1 MNIEFPSTPH
11 LSEAQFG
18 ELLAASAKSADS
30 VLTPAE
36 AHALTCDQC
45 AAELASLRESL
56 ALFREAT
63 TSFAIGQL
71 RQMPPVMLP
80 ARRVVSPALRSIVLA
95 CAAALVLAAFVP
107 VQVMHQRS
115 QEAARRAAS
124 ANAAPRIQHYAA
136 ESNEAL
142 LDDVDQAA
150 SASVPDAMQPLAN
163 PAATNDLSVQKSN

>member
-1 MNIEFPSTPH
+1 MNTEFQSAPH

-18 ELLAASAKSADS
+18 ELLAAPAKASDSA
-30 VLTPAE
+30 LTPAE
-36 AHALTCDQC
+36 AHVLTCEQC
-45 AAELASLRESL
+45 AAELASLRESIG
-56 ALFREAT
+56 LFREAT
-63 TSFAIGQL
+63 TSFAVDQL
-71 RQMPPVMLP
+71 RQMPPVALP
-80 ARRVVSPALRSIVLA
+80 ARPAVSPALRSMVLA

-107 VQVMHQRS
+107 MQVLHQRS

-124 ANAAPRIQHYAA
+124 TNNTSRIQHYAT

-150 SASVPDAMQPLAN
+150 SGSVPDAMQPLAN

>member
-1 MNIEFPSTPH
+1 MNTEFQSSPH

-18 ELLAASAKSADS
+18 ELLAAPARTADS
-30 VLTPAE
+30 ALTPAE
-36 AHALTCDQC
+36 AHVLTCEQC

-56 ALFREAT
+56 SLFREAT
-63 TSFAIGQL
+63 TSFAIHQL
-71 RQMPPVMLP
+71 RQMPPVVLP
-80 ARRVVSPALRSIVLA
+80 ARPVVSPALRSIVLA

-107 VQVMHQRS
+107 MQVLHQRS

-150 SASVPDAMQPLAN
+150 SASVPDAMQSLAN
-163 PAATNDLSVQKSN
+163 PAATNDLSVQQSN

>member
-1 MNIEFPSTPH
+1 MNTEFPSTPH

-18 ELLAASAKSADS
+18 ELLAAPAKAAASA
-30 VLTPAE
+30 LTPAE
-36 AHALTCDQC
+36 AHVLTCHQC
-45 AAELASLRESL
+45 AAELANLRESL

-63 TSFAIGQL
+63 TSFAIDQL
-71 RQMPPVMLP
+71 RQMPPVVLP

-107 VQVMHQRS
+107 MQVLHQRS